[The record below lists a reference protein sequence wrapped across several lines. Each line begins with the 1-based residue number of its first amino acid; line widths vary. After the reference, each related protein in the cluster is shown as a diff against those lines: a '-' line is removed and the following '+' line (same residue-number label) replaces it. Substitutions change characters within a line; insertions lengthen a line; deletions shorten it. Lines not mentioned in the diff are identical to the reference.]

1 MGEEALHPAALD
13 DAALLARCARAT
25 GRGSGPGGQH
35 RNKVETA
42 VRLRDEPT
50 GIEAQASERRSQA
63 ENQRVALRRLR
74 LKLAL
79 EHREPRP
86 TGVEAQASERRS
98 QAENQRV
105 ALRRLR
111 LKLAL
116 EHREPRP
123 AGGGPGALWS
133 SRVRD
138 GKIAVNVKHADY
150 PALLAELLDTLEAQR
165 GRLPAAAASLGVS
178 SSQLVKLI
186 AKEPGVLARVN
197 ALRAEAGW
205 HLIKG

>member
-1 MGEEALHPAALD
+1 MSDEADHPAGLD
-13 DAALLARCARAT
+13 DAGLLARCARAT

-50 GIEAQASERRSQA
+50 G
-63 ENQRVALRRLR
+63 L
-74 LKLAL
+74 
-79 EHREPRP
+79 
-86 TGVEAQASERRS
+86 EAQASERRS

-123 AGGGPGALWS
+123 AGTTPSKRWS

-138 GKIAVNVKHADY
+138 GKIAVNVKHVDY
-150 PALLAELLDTLEAQR
+150 PALLAEALDALSAQR
-165 GRLPAAAASLGVS
+165 GRLPAAAAALGVS
-178 SSQLVKLI
+178 TSQLVKLI
-186 AKEPGVLARVN
+186 AKEPAALARVN
-197 ALRAEAGW
+197 AQRAASGW
-205 HLIKG
+205 HTLKP

>member
-1 MGEEALHPAALD
+1 MPDEPIHPAALE

-50 GIEAQASERRSQA
+50 G
-63 ENQRVALRRLR
+63 
-74 LKLAL
+74 
-79 EHREPRP
+79 
-86 TGVEAQASERRS
+86 VEVQASERRS

-123 AGGGPGALWS
+123 AGGVPSALWS

-186 AKEPGVLARVN
+186 AKEPAALAQVN
-197 ALRAEAGW
+197 ARRAAAGQ
-205 HLIKG
+205 HALKP

>member
-86 TGVEAQASERRS
+86 TGGVPS
-98 QAENQRV
+98 
-105 ALRRLR
+105 
-111 LKLAL
+111 
-116 EHREPRP
+116 
-123 AGGGPGALWS
+123 ALWS